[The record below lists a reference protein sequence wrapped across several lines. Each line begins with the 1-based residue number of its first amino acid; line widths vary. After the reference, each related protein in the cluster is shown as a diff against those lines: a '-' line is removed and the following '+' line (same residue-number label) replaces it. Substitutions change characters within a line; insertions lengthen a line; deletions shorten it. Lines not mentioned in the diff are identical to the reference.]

1 MAGNNYYQLY
11 IEQTYRLV
19 ETLMIKFDQIADAYN
34 TKVMITHGSES
45 VDLLDKTSWK
55 YYQNMSG
62 SYHFSD
68 AEMLITSLDTLE
80 TIKFSKENLA
90 LHRATRNA
98 YQYDSRYYRELVSR
112 YPDQELLILAILY
125 SEQNIEDIINV
136 KDGTIIFYLKELV
149 EVNEYSLME
158 ELQDWIYKYLDR
170 WVIYSYSLSDD
181 LYTTLYIG
189 QLYIQLVPNI
199 VNLRLKRC
207 KTNEVHSYHVRE
219 YLASKN
225 GLDRYIDVMTKEQ
238 TLFFYRNIL
247 YIQRN
252 AGKRDTFDWLIENVM
267 TKRDLPVYEYT
278 MKHKVDEM
286 LPSEYAPDRLNYEPV
301 PLLKRKTVNFLNVD
315 AEEFTYTLK
324 QALSKVKPLAPLNET
339 YHEYAETEIHNKLI
353 DSESNVI
360 YTKLLESVV
369 NDYQNAVP
377 YTLESILMN
386 HWVLWSKEN
395 IYTAKVNIDFNNNRY
410 SVTMSAFEAFLI
422 FLYCIN
428 RAFNISLNEI
438 PDVLVQRVLRLT
450 PTTKQEI
457 RNITE
462 PEFYKDSEIDILLS
476 TRPTIDNVISIQ
488 SFFDKGTEVYFS
500 TLKQHKL
507 LGLSELDHNASN
519 IEVATMALYED
530 RKVLLNEQYSTFD
543 ELLLKYSID
552 FSDYTNLMF
561 YELSIK
567 IFEDVTGYRQYSQYS
582 IKKIQRAMIDIF
594 TQLSSYSIAF
604 ISDVNNPPITLIK
617 TRETKPLKITNKTID
632 HDYVE
637 EPLFIALNDNTQTN
651 SYVSHDESKIS
662 SQECKTFVKDSFYYE
677 TYFNIKYKDNPIIAP
692 IEVFEPIWTV
702 LNGVGYEQ
710 QVSTLTDEQKKEL
723 FIFN

>member
-11 IEQTYRLV
+11 VEQTYRLV

-34 TKVMITHGSES
+34 TKVMTTHGIES

-68 AEMLITSLDTLE
+68 IEMTVISLDTLE
-80 TIKFSKENLA
+80 TIKFSKENL
-90 LHRATRNA
+90 LSHRATKNA

-125 SEQNIEDIINV
+125 SEQVIDDIIDV
-136 KDGTIIFYLKELV
+136 KDGTIVFYLKDLI
-149 EVNEYSLME
+149 EVNEYSLVE

-170 WVIYSYSLSDD
+170 WVIYSYALSDD

-199 VNLRLKRC
+199 INLRLKRC

-225 GLDRYIDVMTKEQ
+225 GLDKYIEVMTKEQ

-267 TKRDLPVYEYT
+267 TNRNLPVYEYT
-278 MKHKVDEM
+278 MKHKVDQM
-286 LPSEYAPDRLNYEPV
+286 LPSEYAPNRLSYEPI

-324 QALSKVKPLAPLNET
+324 QALNKVKPLAPLNEI

-360 YTKLLESVV
+360 YTKLLESIV

-386 HWVLWSKEN
+386 HWILWSKN
-395 IYTAKVNIDFNNNRY
+395 DIYTAKVNIDFNNNRY
-410 SVTMSAFEAFLI
+410 TVTMSAFEAFLI
-422 FLYCIN
+422 FFYCIN
-428 RAFNISLNEI
+428 KAFNISLTEI
-438 PDVLVQRVLRLT
+438 PDVLAQRVLSLA
-450 PTTKQEI
+450 PTTKEEI
-457 RNITE
+457 RSITE
-462 PEFYKDSEIDILLS
+462 PEFYKDSEIDLLLS

-488 SFFDKGTEVYFS
+488 SFFDQGTEVYFS

-507 LGLSELDHNASN
+507 LSLAELDHNASN
-519 IEVATMALYED
+519 IEVATMCLYED
-530 RKVLLNEQYSTFD
+530 RKVTLNDTYATFNQ
-543 ELLLKYSID
+543 LLLKYSID
-552 FSDYTNLMF
+552 FSDYSNLMF
-561 YELSIK
+561 YELAIK
-567 IFEDVTGYRQYSQYS
+567 IFEDVTGYSQYSQYS
-582 IKKIQRAMIDIF
+582 IKKIQRAMIEIF

-604 ISDVNNPPITLIK
+604 ISDVNNSPITLIK
-617 TRETKPLKITNKTID
+617 TREIKPLKITNKIFD
-632 HDYVE
+632 QDYVE
-637 EPLFIALNDNTQTN
+637 EPLFTIHDDSTETK
-651 SYVSHDESKIS
+651 SYVIHDNSKLS
-662 SQECKTFVKDSFYYE
+662 SQECSTLIKDRFNYE
-677 TYFNIKYKDNPIIAP
+677 TYFNVKYKDNPLIAP
-692 IEVFEPIWTV
+692 IEVHEPVWTV
-702 LNGVGYEQ
+702 LNGDGYDQ
-710 QVSTLTDEQKKEL
+710 QVNALTDEQKREL
-723 FIFN
+723 FVW